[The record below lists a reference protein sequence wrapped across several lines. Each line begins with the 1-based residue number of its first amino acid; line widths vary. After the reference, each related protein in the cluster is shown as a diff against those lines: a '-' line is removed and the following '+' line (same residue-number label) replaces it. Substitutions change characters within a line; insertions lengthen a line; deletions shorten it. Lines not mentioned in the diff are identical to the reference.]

1 MPYVDI
7 ISRGNEFE
15 IRPMSKANADSLE
28 MQGGETIYVE
38 DAVYDAW
45 IAHMNQHAVFKA
57 LWIQLQN
64 DLRRREARNRG
75 EVLP

>member
-1 MPYVDI
+1 MPHI
-7 ISRGNEFE
+7 TISSRDGEFVVE
-15 IRPMSKANADSLE
+15 PMSRESADSRE

-38 DAVYDAW
+38 DDVYDAW
-45 IAHMNQHAVFKA
+45 VAHMKQHRVFNA

-75 EVLP
+75 E

>member
-1 MPYVDI
+1 MSYVEI
-7 ISRGNEFE
+7 ISRDGEFD
-15 IRPMSKANADSLE
+15 IRPMTRESADSCE
-28 MQGGETIYVE
+28 MQGGETICIE

-45 IAHMNQHAVFKA
+45 VAHMKQHRVFNT

-75 EVLP
+75 ETLP

>member
-1 MPYVDI
+1 MPYVEI
-7 ISRGNEFE
+7 ISRDNEFE
-15 IRPMSKANADSLE
+15 IRPMSDASADSRE
-28 MQGGETIYVE
+28 MQGGETIYIE
-38 DAVYDAW
+38 NDVYDAW
-45 IAHMNQHAVFKA
+45 VAHMKQHAVFKA